1 MFRYSIALGVV
12 NLALLIVLVQLWTGL
27 GPDFETGFAA
37 ALVLA
42 AVAAA
47 LVVALSIRARTAQNE
62 LRRHREMEFLFGAI
76 FEHSPVCMNLK
87 DPSGR
92 YLMANQAYCEWYGK
106 PRSEVVGKESRSI
119 VSQSTR
125 NSTEIERVENEV
137 AETGIP
143 ATLEVEA
150 ERLGRR
156 HNRILVKFPALD
168 DRNVVIGLG
177 TIAID
182 VTEVREA
189 EAALTAER
197 ERAAHLEAIL
207 RGAIMAMP
215 AAFAIFDR
223 EDKLVI
229 CNREFAQFNPTF
241 RNEPDLAVG
250 LSFGQIVSEIVE
262 CGLVS
267 GLDPQETDRF
277 IDERVRIH
285 LEASGVPYEER
296 FGERTCLTYETRVPQ
311 GGIILLRQ
319 DVTEQRL
326 LERRHQEAEDLLRN
340 LFDNFG
346 HGIMIRDRETRLV
359 RANKAALDQI
369 GLSAEQIVGRTT
381 TEMFDLLGIEDR
393 SGGVTAQEIGM
404 METRKRAD
412 SLVSRDG
419 PDGKSVHL
427 QISRFPIVDRND
439 VVQGLGVLRYDVS
452 ELIESQRALESAK
465 NDLEKKVLER
475 TEELRVNERRFR
487 ILAHASADWF
497 WECDSDL
504 RFTYLSSDNFP
515 NPGGLPLSELI
526 GMRLEEYHNR
536 VGDSEEVKRTLIEA
550 YNRHE
555 QIRDYE
561 VSRSLTGAQRH
572 YRMNAIPLWEN
583 GVFEGY
589 VGATTDISELH
600 EARQS
605 LLESERLASLG
616 SMVAGIAH
624 EINTPV
630 GICVTAGST
639 VSSSVDGLIKALES
653 GNLKKSEFEASLT
666 RIVEGMRLVDA
677 NLERAAK
684 LISSF
689 KSIAVDQTS
698 EEERTF
704 NLLGYLQDIMDS
716 LSPQLRREGVTV
728 AISGPDDIVL
738 RSYPGALAQILTNLV
753 MNSIIHGFSA
763 RESGKISVTV
773 DRSGS
778 FLELTYAD
786 DGEGMSEETVK
797 RIFDPFFT
805 TKRGQGG
812 SGLGMHILFNLVTQ
826 ILKGTVR
833 CESALDEGVEIVI
846 RFPMVEASA

>member
-1 MFRYSIALGVV
+1 MFRYSIALGGVT
-12 NLALLIVLVQLWTGL
+12 LALLAVLVLLWGGVGPAAGTGL
-27 GPDFETGFAA
+27 A
-37 ALVLA
+37 A
-42 AVAAA
+42 AVALATVAA
-47 LVVALSIRARTAQNE
+47 VLVVMLSIKSRTAESE

-87 DPSGR
+87 DPTGR
-92 YLMANQAYCEWYGK
+92 YLMANRAYCEWYGK
-106 PRSEVVGKESRSI
+106 PRSEVIGKSSKSMI
-119 VSQSTR
+119 SQSTR
-125 NSTEIERVENEV
+125 NSSEIERVEHEV
-137 AETGIP
+137 AEKGRP
-143 ATLEVEA
+143 ATLEIEA
-150 ERLGRR
+150 DRLGRR

-168 DRNVVIGLG
+168 DRGVVIGLG

-182 VTEVREA
+182 VTEAREA
-189 EAALTAER
+189 EAALSAER
-197 ERAAHLEAIL
+197 ARAAHLEAIL

-241 RNEPDLAVG
+241 RNDPDLAVG
-250 LSFGQIVSEIVE
+250 LSFSQIVSEIVE
-262 CGLVS
+262 CGLIS
-267 GLDPQETDRF
+267 GLNPREADRF
-277 IDERVRIH
+277 IDERLRTH
-285 LEASGVPYEER
+285 LDATGTPHEELL
-296 FGERTCLTYETRVPQ
+296 GERTCLTYETRVPQ

-326 LERRHQEAEDLLRN
+326 LERQHQEAEDLLRN
-340 LFDNFG
+340 LFDNIG
-346 HGIMIRDRETRLV
+346 HGIMVRDRETRLV
-359 RANKAALDQI
+359 RANMAALEQI

-381 TEMFDLLGIEDR
+381 KEMFDLLGVEDS
-393 SGGVTAQEIGM
+393 SGDVTAQEIEM
-404 METRKRAD
+404 MEKRVRKDA
-412 SLVSRDG
+412 LVSRAG
-419 PDGKSVHL
+419 PDGKVAHL

-439 VVQGLGVLRYDVS
+439 MVRGMGVLRYDVT

-465 NDLEKKVLER
+465 DDLEKKVLER

-487 ILAHASADWF
+487 ILAYASADWF
-497 WECDSDL
+497 WECDEEL
-504 RFTYLSSDNFP
+504 RFTYLSENFP
-515 NPGGLPLSELI
+515 TPQGLAISKLTGTRLPDYRDLFGDDEEAART
-526 GMRLEEYHNR
+526 MR
-536 VGDSEEVKRTLIEA
+536 EA
-550 YNRHE
+550 FERRQ

-561 VSRSLTGAQRH
+561 IAGTSEGMPGH
-572 YRMNAIPLWEN
+572 YRLNAIPLWEN
-583 GVFEGY
+583 GKFEGY
-589 VGATTDISELH
+589 VGAVTDISELH
-600 EARQS
+600 EARKS
-605 LLESERLASLG
+605 LIESERLASLG

-624 EINTPV
+624 EINTPI

-639 VSSSVDGLIKALES
+639 VSSSASGLMAALEN
-653 GNLKKSEFEASLT
+653 GNLKKSEFEASLA
-666 RIVEGMRLVDA
+666 RIVEGMRLVDT

-716 LSPQLRREGVTV
+716 LSPQLRREGVKV
-728 AISGPDDIVL
+728 SLSGPDDIVL
-738 RSYPGALAQILTNLV
+738 RSYPGAMAQILTNLV
-753 MNSIIHGFSA
+753 MNSIIHGFPA
-763 RESGKISVTV
+763 RDRGKISVKV
-773 DRSGS
+773 ARSGA

-786 DGEGMSEETVK
+786 DGEGMAEETVK

-833 CESALDEGVEIVI
+833 CESAPDEGVEVVI
-846 RFPMVEASA
+846 RFPMVEPED